1 MVIISHASEP
11 KVIACR
17 GQRSL
22 GEFLLKG
29 RSEMPEFISFSHT
42 GHSRKKIL
50 SPLKAF
56 PFWINFF
63 HVSLTSNLVFSLVPS
78 LVFAFPIW
86 FIAGSL
92 CFPSKLFPTV
102 SDHSYLWSPVSS
114 SLYHLLLCEEATFAS
129 SVLGHISLVIP
140 ALTLLLPRWHHGS
153 LLEPGSPGCQFFLYL
168 EFSTEPIEIVL
179 IVSTRR
185 ALFNRF
191 STVLR
196 SEGNE

>member
-102 SDHSYLWSPVSS
+102 SDHSYLWSSTSKLLWILIRWSLLPFPSS
-114 SLYHLLLCEEATFAS
+114 HFAS
-129 SVLGHISLVIP
+129 SLHSDLKRGQIQVTSH
-140 ALTLLLPRWHHGS
+140 R
-153 LLEPGSPGCQFFLYL
+153 
-168 EFSTEPIEIVL
+168 EF
-179 IVSTRR
+179 
-185 ALFNRF
+185 
-191 STVLR
+191 
-196 SEGNE
+196 